1 LIDTIYYENEIKGH
15 PRAERI
21 LSKFN
26 NARKISINRYG
37 EFFNRKNQNFKIQ
50 KNNPSLILAKKHK
63 GFILPAPE
71 GFGIGGSKNYYFSHM
86 YNCIYD
92 CRYCFLQGMYSSA
105 NFVLFVNFEDFD
117 LEIKKLININK
128 NITFFSGYDCDSLA
142 LENITGFASHILP
155 LFKEHPSALLEFRTK
170 SIQIKPLDK
179 TIPIDNCIIAFSLM
193 PNQMSL
199 QLDKKAPTIKRR
211 IATIKKLSKIG
222 WKIGLRFDPLIYGKN
237 WKEHYKKLHEDI
249 FNSINL
255 ENVHSISYGPLRFP
269 SAMYKKI
276 FNLYPDEKLFAGPF
290 EKNQK
295 VISYKKSI
303 EEEMTQ
309 YCHEIS
315 MKFLPKNMIFKCN
328 YENLV

>member
-1 LIDTIYYENEIKGH
+1 MIDTIYYENEIKDH
-15 PRAERI
+15 PRAEKI
-21 LSKFN
+21 FSKFYH
-26 NARKISINRYG
+26 ARKISINRYSD
-37 EFFNRKNQNFKIQ
+37 FFNKKNQNFKIQ
-50 KNNPSLILAKKHK
+50 KKNPSLILAKKHK
-63 GFILPAPE
+63 GFVLPAPE

-117 LEIKKLININK
+117 LEIKKLINVNK

-142 LENITGFASHILP
+142 LENITGFASHMLP
-155 LFKEHPSALLEFRTK
+155 LFKEHPTATLEFRTK
-170 SIQIKPLDK
+170 SIQVKPLDQ
-179 TIPIDNCIIAFSLM
+179 TNPIDNCIIAFSLM

-199 QLDKKAPTIKRR
+199 QLDNKTPTIKRR
-211 IATIKKLSKIG
+211 IATIKTLSKIG

-237 WKEHYKKLHEDI
+237 WKGHYRDLHEEI
-249 FNSINL
+249 YNSINL
-255 ENVHSISYGPLRFP
+255 NSVHSISYGPLRFP

-276 FNLYPDEKLFAGPF
+276 FNLYPDEKLFVGPF

-295 VISYKKSI
+295 VISYKKNI

-315 MKFLPKNMIFKCN
+315 TKFLHKSMIFKCN
-328 YENLV
+328 YEN

>member
-1 LIDTIYYENEIKGH
+1 MIDTIYYENEIKSH

-179 TIPIDNCIIAFSLM
+179 TRPIDNCIIAFSLM

-237 WKEHYKKLHEDI
+237 WKVHYKKLHEDI
-249 FNSINL
+249 YNSINL

-309 YCHEIS
+309 YCHGIS
-315 MKFLPKNMIFKCN
+315 MKFLPKSMIFKCN
-328 YENLV
+328 YENSL